1 MFDKVCYNIY
11 MTTVNLSLTNDQLK
25 WIDESAGKLGFA
37 NRSEFVRN
45 IIRFISQR
53 SDLLASA
60 HSYPFVSPFTSKKS
74 EIISAFKKTGKYSP
88 NFLSD
93 LEAGLSRSD
102 YFK

>member
-1 MFDKVCYNIY
+1 

-60 HSYPFVSPFTSKKS
+60 YSYPFISPSTSKKS
-74 EIISAFKKTGKYSP
+74 EIISAFKKTGKYSSD
-88 NFLSD
+88 FLSD
-93 LEAGLSRSD
+93 LESGLSRSD